1 MCECEALLLPQK
13 TQPPLSVGNSESLK
27 NRVRVLL
34 LGCNIDERGVVMNGA
49 GRESGTHGYY

>member
-1 MCECEALLLPQK
+1 MVHNSNANLAQVAHRIIMLHAL
-13 TQPPLSVGNSESLK
+13 TWLK